1 MNRRH
6 SLPAAVYAM
15 VEHTPATVLLE
26 CGKPHLANTSPENCT
41 QLFVAPIRICAA
53 YTPADIAE
61 LFAEIE
67 RAMAAGHKA
76 AGYFSYE
83 CGNCFEPKG
92 GLRQLPAGEPLAW
105 FGIYERSYHFDHSTG
120 TFDDGE
126 PPQLSHFREMLQSNA
141 EESSVEAEFALTEQ
155 EYAQRIQAIH
165 EWIRAGDVYQLNF
178 TAPYRVKVRGSMAA
192 LYAMLRARQPVE
204 YGAFLHAQQGEHIL
218 SLSPELFFRIDG
230 HDGERRIT
238 TKPMKGTA
246 ARGRTTQEDRERA
259 EWLRNDPKNRAE
271 NLMIVDL
278 LRNDLG
284 RLAEFGT
291 VRTERM
297 FAVERYSTLWQMT
310 STVSGDLRSDVK
322 FGDIFRAL
330 FPCGSVT
337 GAPKIRAMQLLAELE
352 EQPRGVYTGAI
363 GFFSPQRTVF
373 NVAIRTLAM
382 KGDEGMM
389 GVGSG
394 IVIDSVAADEYSEC
408 RLKAEFLKPYEQCY
422 ARDVALN
429 DRFMLIETILWDGG
443 YPLLDL
449 HLARLE
455 DSADYFGFPFD
466 GEHTKSALEEH
477 VRNSSANEPRKVRL
491 LLDADGGL
499 HISSEIIAGVANG
512 PGRVCMAGERTNSSE
527 KWLYHKTTQR
537 TLYAQT
543 FKQAA
548 EKGFDDALFLNERD
562 EVTEGAISNV
572 FIEKAGRLFTP
583 PIESGALPGVY
594 RRHLL
599 QTRPDIEERVL
610 TLADLRNADAV
621 YICNAVRGLRK
632 VQFIAVP

>member
-6 SLPAAVYAM
+6 SLPAEVYAM

-26 CGKPHLANTSPENCT
+26 CGKPHLANTNLENCT
-41 QLFVAPIRICAA
+41 QLFAAPIRICVA

-67 RAMAAGHKA
+67 RAVAAGHKA

-83 CGNCFEPKG
+83 CGNCFEPKA
-92 GLRQLPAGEPLAW
+92 GLRPLPAGEPLAW
-105 FGIYERSYHFDHSTG
+105 FGIYERSYRFDHSTG
-120 TFDDGE
+120 TFEDGE
-126 PPQLSHFREMLQSNA
+126 PPQLSHNRDVLQANV
-141 EESSVEAEFALTEQ
+141 EESSVEAEFALTEH
-155 EYAQRIQAIH
+155 EYARRIQAIH

-204 YGAFLHAQQGEHIL
+204 YGAFLHTQQGEHIL
-218 SLSPELFFRIDG
+218 SLSPELFFRIDEY
-230 HDGERRIT
+230 DGERRIT

-284 RLAEFGT
+284 RLAKFGT
-291 VRTERM
+291 VQTDKM

-310 STVSGDLRSDVK
+310 STVSGELRPDAK

-382 KGDEGMM
+382 KGADGMM

-394 IVIDSVAADEYSEC
+394 IVIDSVAGDEYSEC
-408 RLKAEFLKPYEQCY
+408 RLKAEFLHPAQQHS
-422 ARDVALN
+422 APVTALN
-429 DRFMLIETILWDGG
+429 NRFMLIETMLWDGA

-455 DSADYFGFPFD
+455 DSVEYFGFECERD
-466 GEHTKSALEEH
+466 AVRAALAEYARAFECAE
-477 VRNSSANEPRKVRL
+477 RRRVRL
-491 LLDADGGL
+491 LVDSTGRMNIGDELLAKNDSGGEKTVRACV
-499 HISSEIIAGVANG
+499 S
-512 PGRVCMAGERTNSSE
+512 RERTDA
-527 KWLYHKTTQR
+527 KDPMLYHKTTHR
-537 TLYAQT
+537 PCLLYT
-543 FKQAA
+543 SPSP
-548 EKGFDDALFLNERD
+548 R
-562 EVTEGAISNV
+562 
-572 FIEKAGRLFTP
+572 
-583 PIESGALPGVY
+583 
-594 RRHLL
+594 
-599 QTRPDIEERVL
+599 
-610 TLADLRNADAV
+610 
-621 YICNAVRGLRK
+621 
-632 VQFIAVP
+632 